1 MLTSSLRLYWTWK
14 TGVKKLFWIIVWS
27 LGCALS
33 AFANESPLTRIVE
46 IRTLTPVEAE
56 KALPVKVR
64 GVVTWV
70 DPAKGGPIVVDDG
83 KAGIWLAMEVAIAN
97 KVWAGQDPRP
107 DGWKV
112 GSVLEVEGITDP
124 GGYAPVILPTKITEQ
139 GVGSLPPARAVNMER
154 LHSGADDAQRVEIHG
169 VIQKIEMPPGGN
181 HVAFLTLGLGDESC
195 VARVERTAGFDRERI
210 NKLVDAEVRMRGV
223 FTPVPNMRGEMI
235 GLRMHVAGWDDV
247 DVLASPP
254 ADPFDAPKVDLDR
267 LLPFSPEG
275 NSRHRKVTQGVV
287 TFSVPDSFFFL
298 QDGIT
303 GVRVEERGMRVQK
316 GDRVEVAGF
325 VERSRWLASMTGAVI
340 RKQGT
345 APLPPALSVTVK
357 QILHPDFWSSR
368 RQDRIGDCDSRMI
381 RVKGILRRVEHRES
395 DGPNG
400 TATLQVEGDLH
411 QVFSAELPALNES
424 DRGVL
429 LSLTPGSE
437 ISLTGVCEL
446 MFGDRPAAI
455 QAIGPVGFRLWVNSP
470 ADIKVLQSPSW
481 WTLRKLG
488 VALAIALA
496 ALLGALVW
504 IRTLQRAVRRHAGA
518 LEESMRHHRDSE
530 LEFLSARKERLR
542 LATDLH
548 DGLQQMIIGVGF
560 RMEAALAYLDEIPTA
575 AKEEFLAARRTL
587 MGTLTGLRECLW
599 GLRHVDEGPG
609 DFAAL
614 LRHGI
619 DSIEYW
625 PRGAVVVESAG
636 QPYVL
641 SRDVMGNLLLL
652 VQEAVGNALKH
663 GKAERVRVIL
673 NYDAEGMDVSIHD
686 DGIGFDPATV
696 GGISEGHFGLAGM
709 RERMSRLRGDIRIH
723 SSLGQGARIDI
734 RIPRSGDAGD
744 DPLLEEQA

>member
-1 MLTSSLRLYWTWK
+1 M
-14 TGVKKLFWIIVWS
+14 KKFGWIILVGI
-27 LGCALS
+27 GCWLPVCGADQT
-33 AFANESPLTRIVE
+33 APLTRITE
-46 IRTLTPVEAE
+46 IRALSPLEAE
-56 KALPVKVR
+56 KAFPVKVR

-83 KAGIWLAMEVAIAN
+83 EAGIWLAMEVAIAN

-112 GSVLEVEGITDP
+112 GSLLEIDGISDP
-124 GGYAPVILPTKITEQ
+124 GGYAPVILPKRITEL
-139 GVGSLPPARAVNMER
+139 GVAPLPPARAVNVER
-154 LHSGADDAQRVEIHG
+154 LHSGADDAQRVEIRG
-169 VIQKIEMPPGGN
+169 VIQKVEIPPPAGN
-181 HVAFLTLGLGDESC
+181 RIAFLTLGLGDESC
-195 VARVERTAGFDRERI
+195 VARVESTAGFDHERI
-210 NKLVDAEVRMRGV
+210 SKLVDAEVRMRGV

-235 GLRMHVAGWDDV
+235 GLRMHVASWDDV
-247 DVLASPP
+247 DVLSSPRI
-254 ADPFDAPKVDLDR
+254 DPFDAPKVDLDR

-298 QDGIT
+298 QEGIT
-303 GVRVEERGMRVQK
+303 GVKVEGKGMQVQK

-345 APLPPALSVTVK
+345 APLPPVLSVTVK

-368 RQDRIGDCDSRMI
+368 RQDRIGDCDSRLI
-381 RVKGILRRVEHRES
+381 RVKGILRRVEQHES
-395 DGPNG
+395 KGSALS
-400 TATLQVEGDLH
+400 ATLQVEGDLH
-411 QVFSAELPALNES
+411 QVFSAELPS
-424 DRGVL
+424 
-429 LSLTPGSE
+429 LSEADGAMLQSLKAGSE
-437 ISLTGVCEL
+437 ISLTGACEL

-455 QAIGPVGFRLWVNSP
+455 QTMRPVGFRLWVNSP
-470 ADIKVLQSPSW
+470 ADIKVLGTPSW

-488 VALAIALA
+488 VALAMAVA
-496 ALLGALVW
+496 ALLGALIW
-504 IRTLQRAVRRHAGA
+504 IRTLQRAVRRHAVA

-560 RMEAALAYLDEIPTA
+560 RMEAALAYLDEIPET
-575 AKEEFLAARRTL
+575 AKEEFHAARRTL

-619 DSIEYW
+619 DSIEHW

-641 SRDVMGNLLLL
+641 SRHVMGNLLLL
-652 VQEAVGNALKH
+652 VQEAVGNALNH
-663 GKAERVRVIL
+663 GKAEHVRVIL
-673 NYDAEGMDVSIHD
+673 NYDAEGLEVSIHD
-686 DGIGFDPATV
+686 DGIGFDPAAI
-696 GGISEGHFGLAGM
+696 GGIREGHFGLAGM
-709 RERMSRLRGDIRIH
+709 KERMSRLRGTIRIH
-723 SSLGQGARIDI
+723 SSLGDGARIDI
-734 RIPRSGDAGD
+734 RIPRSGDIGD